1 MERGLITIL
10 FFRLIQSFIALL
22 GVIIIIFVLSRVLP
36 GNPALAILGPKATLE
51 NIQKVM
57 SEWGLDKPLAEQFI
71 IYLSKLFHG
80 ELGEAYVMGYSVNRL
95 ISERLPASFEL
106 VIFAFILAI
115 LIGLPLGIITSR
127 RPDSKTDL
135 TLSSLAILG
144 LSFPTM
150 LVGILL
156 LLLFGLY
163 LGFPVGGRV
172 DPRYSINTYTGFML
186 IDTLLNGNIN
196 AFLDALKRL
205 LPPALALAIP
215 LSGLLLRLT
224 RNSILEV
231 SSLDFVKT
239 AKMKRLPEKVVLY
252 RHVLRNAMIPIITV
266 MGLYFAVVVTGDIIV
281 ETIFAWPGLGR
292 LIYEA
297 VMLRD
302 YMVIQGTV
310 LVISLIYIFVNLL
323 VDLVY
328 LYLDPRIRG

>member
-1 MERGLITIL
+1 MGKSLITTL
-10 FFRLIQSFIALL
+10 FFRLIQSLIALL
-22 GVIIIIFVLSRVLP
+22 GVIVIVFVLSRILP
-36 GNPALAILGPKATLE
+36 GNPALAILGPKATPE

-57 SEWGLDKPLAEQFI
+57 SEWGLDKPLVEQFI
-71 IYLSKLFHG
+71 IYLSRLVRG
-80 ELGEAYVMGYSVNRL
+80 DLGEAYVMGYSVNRL

-106 VIFAFILAI
+106 VIFAFIIAT
-115 LIGLPLGIITSR
+115 LIGLPLGIVASR
-127 RPDSKTDL
+127 KPDSKIDL
-135 TLSSLAILG
+135 SLSSIAILG

-150 LVGILL
+150 LVGMLL

-163 LGFPVGGRV
+163 LGFPVGGRL
-172 DPRYSINTYTGFML
+172 DPRLNINTYTGFML
-186 IDTLLNGNIN
+186 IDSLLNGNIN

-205 LPPALALAIP
+205 LPPGLALAVP

-239 AKMKRLPEKVVLY
+239 ARMKRLPERVIMY
-252 RHVLRNAMIPIITV
+252 RHILRNAMIPIVTV
-266 MGLYFAVVVTGDIIV
+266 MGLYFAVVVTGDIII
-281 ETIFAWPGLGR
+281 ETIFAWPGIGR

-310 LVISLIYIFVNLL
+310 LVISAIYIFVNLI
-323 VDLVY
+323 VDVIY

>member
-1 MERGLITIL
+1 MERGLITTL
-10 FFRLIQSFIALL
+10 FFRLIQSFIAIL

-36 GNPALAILGPKATLE
+36 GNPALAILGPKATPE

-106 VIFAFILAI
+106 VIFAFILAT

-135 TLSSLAILG
+135 TLSSLAIFG

-163 LGFPVGGRV
+163 LGFPIGGRV

-196 AFLDALKRL
+196 AFLDSLKRL

-239 AKMKRLPEKVVLY
+239 AKMKRLPERVVLY

-310 LVISLIYIFVNLL
+310 LVISVIYIFVNLV

>member
-1 MERGLITIL
+1 
-10 FFRLIQSFIALL
+10 
-22 GVIIIIFVLSRVLP
+22 
-36 GNPALAILGPKATLE
+36 
-51 NIQKVM
+51 
-57 SEWGLDKPLAEQFI
+57 
-71 IYLSKLFHG
+71 
-80 ELGEAYVMGYSVNRL
+80 
-95 ISERLPASFEL
+95 
-106 VIFAFILAI
+106 
-115 LIGLPLGIITSR
+115 
-127 RPDSKTDL
+127 
-135 TLSSLAILG
+135 
-144 LSFPTM
+144 
-150 LVGILL
+150 
-156 LLLFGLY
+156 FGLY

-215 LSGLLLRLT
+215 LSGLLLKLT

-239 AKMKRLPEKVVLY
+239 AKMKRLPERVVLY

-310 LVISLIYIFVNLL
+310 FVISVIYIFVNLV
-323 VDLVY
+323 VDLMY

>member
-1 MERGLITIL
+1 
-10 FFRLIQSFIALL
+10 
-22 GVIIIIFVLSRVLP
+22 
-36 GNPALAILGPKATLE
+36 
-51 NIQKVM
+51 
-57 SEWGLDKPLAEQFI
+57 
-71 IYLSKLFHG
+71 
-80 ELGEAYVMGYSVNRL
+80 
-95 ISERLPASFEL
+95 
-106 VIFAFILAI
+106 
-115 LIGLPLGIITSR
+115 
-127 RPDSKTDL
+127 
-135 TLSSLAILG
+135 
-144 LSFPTM
+144 
-150 LVGILL
+150 
-156 LLLFGLY
+156 
-163 LGFPVGGRV
+163 
-172 DPRYSINTYTGFML
+172 ML

-196 AFLDALKRL
+196 AFLDALERL

-310 LVISLIYIFVNLL
+310 LVISVIYIFVNLV

>member
-1 MERGLITIL
+1 MGKSLITTL
-10 FFRLIQSFIALL
+10 FFRLIQSLIALL
-22 GVIIIIFVLSRVLP
+22 GVIVIVFVLSRILP
-36 GNPALAILGPKATLE
+36 GNPALAILGPKATPE

-57 SEWGLDKPLAEQFI
+57 SEWGLDKPLVEQFI
-71 IYLSKLFHG
+71 IYLSRLVRG
-80 ELGEAYVMGYSVNRL
+80 DLGEAYVMGYSVNRL

-106 VIFAFILAI
+106 VIFAFIIAT
-115 LIGLPLGIITSR
+115 LIGLPLGIVASR
-127 RPDSKTDL
+127 KPDSKIDL
-135 TLSSLAILG
+135 SLSSIAILG

-150 LVGILL
+150 LVGMLL

-163 LGFPVGGRV
+163 LGFPVGGRL
-172 DPRYSINTYTGFML
+172 DPRLNINTYTGFML
-186 IDTLLNGNIN
+186 IDSLLNVNFN

-205 LPPALALAIP
+205 LPPGLALAIP

-239 AKMKRLPEKVVLY
+239 ARMKRLPERVIMY
-252 RHVLRNAMIPIITV
+252 RHILRNAMIPIVTV
-266 MGLYFAVVVTGDIIV
+266 MGLYFAVVVTGDIII
-281 ETIFAWPGLGR
+281 ETIFAWPGIGR

-310 LVISLIYIFVNLL
+310 LVISAIYIFVNLI
-323 VDLVY
+323 VDVIY